1 MHINTLVELAIQRSL
16 RGSLRGLAE
25 QMGISSGVLS
35 QWKLGNKPIPDE
47 RIQQLAKIAG
57 QDAGPWLLL
66 IHSEQDQGELGR
78 EWAKLYKQLAGAAMA
93 LLICIGT
100 ALPDHAKASQIQTFK
115 HAPNDTLCEIGRMAA
130 DGETATPLAVA
141 VADLVA
147 TITHT
152 QRQGN
157 RSMSDT
163 YDIDRRPPCW
173 EPGQPCPNH
182 CAQAHARHVL
192 DNHVELHGP
201 WAGWRLAGRDLVAPS
216 GERIPERRLRGL
228 LWRADAI
235 DLRDSARARNKAR
248 KARQQAM
255 VKVVVVDLATWRD
268 RHFGRM
274 AG

>member
-1 MHINTLVELAIQRSL
+1 MRN
-16 RGSLRGLAE
+16 
-25 QMGISSGVLS
+25 
-35 QWKLGNKPIPDE
+35 W
-47 RIQQLAKIAG
+47 
-57 QDAGPWLLL
+57 QD
-66 IHSEQDQGELGR
+66 R
-78 EWAKLYKQLAGAAMA
+78 K
-93 LLICIGT
+93 
-100 ALPDHAKASQIQTFK
+100 
-115 HAPNDTLCEIGRMAA
+115 
-130 DGETATPLAVA
+130 TATQLAVA
-141 VADLVA
+141 VVDIVA
-147 TITHT
+147 TIQSTK
-152 QRQGN
+152 RQGN

-173 EPGQPCPNH
+173 EVGKPCPNH
-182 CAQAHARHVL
+182 CAQAHARHII

-201 WAGWRLAGRDLVAPS
+201 WAGWRLAGRDLVAPT